1 MCLSLSTRLSPD
13 FINYEMARVLF
24 FRSFLFFFAV
34 LFAAQQSIHL
44 SDSGLVALIDSF
56 VSRLQSGI
64 VSRKFTAAASA
75 ASTGGCRLPVAGCRL
90 PCSESFLLL
99 ACLSKRNYVC
109 TCVLHLPLA
118 AKRQHT
124 HTQTHVP
131 MCFILYHFTHTR
143 YGAASSARAHVQ
155 L

>member
-75 ASTGGCRLPVAGCRL
+75 ASTGGCRLPAAGCR
-90 PCSESFLLL
+90 
-99 ACLSKRNYVC
+99 
-109 TCVLHLPLA
+109 A
-118 AKRQHT
+118 AKVFYYLPAYQS
-124 HTQTHVP
+124 VI
-131 MCFILYHFTHTR
+131 MC
-143 YGAASSARAHVQ
+143 AHVSYTY